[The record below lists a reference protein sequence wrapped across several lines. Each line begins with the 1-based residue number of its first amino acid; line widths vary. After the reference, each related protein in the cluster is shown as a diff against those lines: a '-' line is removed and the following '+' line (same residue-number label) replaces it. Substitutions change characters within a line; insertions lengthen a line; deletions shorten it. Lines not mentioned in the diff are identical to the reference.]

1 MTSLLH
7 NTPQLYSTASSKF
20 IFRIHL
26 IDFCTTNDG
35 VHDTSNV
42 HIGLWDHLDRG
53 IFKYSSCF
61 IARCHNLTLGCRQ
74 V

>member
-7 NTPQLYSTASSKF
+7 NTPQLYSTESSQF
-20 IFRIHL
+20 IFHIHL
-26 IDFCTTNDG
+26 IDFCTSNG

-42 HIGLWDHLDRG
+42 NIGLSDHLDRG

-61 IARCHNLTLGCRQ
+61 IARCHNLTLSCRP